1 MLFPYFVYIMHLT
14 KFTCGSS
21 LLMKRPLIME
31 GKHWLKKTTT
41 KKKKRKTGPKKND
54 SVPFCHNTIKI
65 TLWKPLVL
73 AELHAGNHT
82 RFPFLY
88 ASTSLDTK
96 ILKIAQNCGFEC
108 CLWISYLAAQHI
120 LQFSHFCCGFC
131 PWLLPLPLA
140 TLLIIVSSSV
150 TPPWAIKIKK
160 IYIHVCNGL
169 LFLGNLDPLSLTP
182 WGRIVPLV
190 LLFQER
196 R

>member
-21 LLMKRPLIME
+21 LLMKRPLVME
-31 GKHWLKKTTT
+31 GKHWLKKNNN
-41 KKKKRKTGPKKND
+41 KKKENRPKEERQCTILSQHNKNYFMKATSTGRAPCWQPHKVSFSLCKYQPWYKN
-54 SVPFCHNTIKI
+54 IKNC
-65 TLWKPLVL
+65 P
-73 AELHAGNHT
+73 EL
-82 RFPFLY
+82 
-88 ASTSLDTK
+88 
-96 ILKIAQNCGFEC
+96 CFEC

-150 TPPWAIKIKK
+150 TLPWAIKIKK
-160 IYIHVCNGL
+160 IYIYVCNGL

>member
-1 MLFPYFVYIMHLT
+1 MWKLFAYEKAIGHGRKTLV
-14 KFTCGSS
+14 K
-21 LLMKRPLIME
+21 
-31 GKHWLKKTTT
+31 KKTTT
-41 KKKKRKTGPKKND
+41 KKRKTGPKKKD